1 MSKLDKIR
9 ERYLFDP
16 IPMRLGGLAANLARV
31 ASFTKNDEHHELVLT
46 VLQESKWFIEWTAAK
61 MNVEDTAVLVQLQI
75 QIAKW
80 EIQSHKKWHDK
91 KWRTELTDNS
101 QQWSL
106 RVLEM
111 SGLL

>member
-16 IPMRLGGLAANLARV
+16 IPVQLGGLAANLARV

-75 QIAKW
+75 QLAKW

-91 KWRTELTDNS
+91 KWRTDLTYNS

>member
-1 MSKLDKIR
+1 MKNHELIR
-9 ERYLFDP
+9 TRYLADDVP
-16 IPMRLGGLAANLARV
+16 VRLGGLAANLLRIKSFARQTANEAV
-31 ASFTKNDEHHELVLT
+31 VQSLID
-46 VLQESKWFIEWTAAK
+46 ESKWFIEWTAAK

-75 QIAKW
+75 QLAKW

-91 KWRTELTDNS
+91 KWRTDLTYNS

>member
-1 MSKLDKIR
+1 
-9 ERYLFDP
+9 
-16 IPMRLGGLAANLARV
+16 
-31 ASFTKNDEHHELVLT
+31 
-46 VLQESKWFIEWTAAK
+46 

-80 EIQSHKKWHDK
+80 EIQSHKKWQDK
-91 KWRTELTDNS
+91 KWRTELADNS

-106 RVLEM
+106 RILEM